1 LPKSK
6 TTVMLV
12 TIHNLIGYLANF
24 YNKIENYWEG
34 DRNHRIL
41 GNFLVI
47 TFLGSLLLIYLNRAG
62 LITESLAEYIPT
74 KYFSAIVLAFMVLL
88 IFEVFSLIFVLPG
101 SVSGSMLK
109 QFEIFSLILL
119 RDVFKSIETFPEPIS
134 WEHVSQAFYPMAF
147 DAGGA
152 LLIFIGIYFIRKLQ
166 LHQSITANTKK
177 QNQFMEIKKILS
189 LMLIG
194 VFLFLAGYDVG
205 LFFKHE
211 PTFKMFLLFYTVLIF
226 FDILVVLISL
236 RYNLSYR
243 VLFRNSAFAI
253 ATILLRLSLAAPP
266 YYKALLGVASI
277 VFVLILTFFYSKY
290 VRQHLK
296 KEVE

>member
-1 LPKSK
+1 MHI
-6 TTVMLV
+6 VG
-12 TIHNLIGYLANF
+12 HNIIGHLANF

-34 DRNHRIL
+34 DKNHRRL
-41 GNFLVI
+41 GNFLI
-47 TFLGSLLLIYLNRAG
+47 ISFLASLLIIFLNRMGFIGEPFAK
-62 LITESLAEYIPT
+62 YIPT
-74 KYFSAIVLAFMVLL
+74 KYFSAIVLAFIVLL

-134 WEHVSQAFYPMAF
+134 WQHVSTAFYPMAF
-147 DAGGA
+147 DAIGA
-152 LLIFIGIYFIRKLQ
+152 LLIFIGIYYIKSLQ
-166 LHQSITANTKK
+166 LHQSITKDDEK
-177 QNQFMEIKKILS
+177 QNQFIEIKKILS
-189 LMLIG
+189 LILIG
-194 VFLFLAGYDVG
+194 VFILLASYDVY
-205 LFFKHE
+205 LFFIQA
-211 PTFKMFLLFYTVLIF
+211 PTFKMFIMFYTVLIF

-236 RYNLSYR
+236 RYNLSFR

-277 VFVLILTFFYSKY
+277 IFVLILTFYYSKY
-290 VRQHLK
+290 VKFYQLK
-296 KEVE
+296 KDDSSIKKE